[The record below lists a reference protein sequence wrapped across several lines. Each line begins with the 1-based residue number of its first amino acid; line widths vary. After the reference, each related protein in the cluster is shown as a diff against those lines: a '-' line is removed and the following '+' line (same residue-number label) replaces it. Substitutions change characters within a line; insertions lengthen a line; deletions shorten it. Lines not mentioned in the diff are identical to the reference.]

1 MIINLNW
8 DALIYEKCITK
19 YFRFFFICTFLYY
32 YYYLFIFQQN
42 RLLFDTELF
51 SLNIGIF
58 ILVVFCNVIL
68 IIKRQVLNKI
78 DQKQRFINMNSLL
91 LWPFSFS
98 LVLIFSSCWTK
109 LQKLCINYLIKIA

>member
-8 DALIYEKCITK
+8 DALISEKCITK

-32 YYYLFIFQQN
+32 YYYYYYYLFIFQQN
-42 RLLFDTELF
+42 RLLFDNELF

-68 IIKRQVLNKI
+68 IIKRQVI
-78 DQKQRFINMNSLL
+78 RS
-91 LWPFSFS
+91 
-98 LVLIFSSCWTK
+98 
-109 LQKLCINYLIKIA
+109 

>member
-1 MIINLNW
+1 MHLFLRSVLQNISDFSLFVLFSIIIII
-8 DALIYEKCITK
+8 IYS
-19 YFRFFFICTFLYY
+19 F
-32 YYYLFIFQQN
+32 FQQN
-42 RLLFDTELF
+42 RLLFDNELF

-58 ILVVFCNVIL
+58 ILVVFCNVIV

-78 DQKQRFINMNSLL
+78 DQTQRFININSLL

-98 LVLIFSSCWTK
+98 LVLIFSSCWTQ